1 MRLYAKIYIFAYA
14 LLIVTMFLLPLF
26 SFEGY
31 SLTQNTIS
39 ELGAQKVPGNW
50 LTNSTIVILSL
61 AIVLLATKQLRLY
74 WKQLAVLYFF
84 GISFLLTGIYQLAG
98 LDAHQHIF
106 NYTYDA
112 LHSLFSLITGFAFCL
127 FCVSFI
133 FIVKEKNHKW
143 QTFGAFSLALLA
155 PVLMWQFPEHRGIY
169 QRILFLGTFGWLF
182 YALTAYQFKN
192 KDNSISR
199 MKRYKKLKQ
208 HLHTDEK

>member
-14 LLIVTMFLLPLF
+14 LLIVTIFLLPLF

-50 LTNSTIVILSL
+50 LANSTIVILSL

-74 WKQLAVLYFF
+74 WKQLTVLYFF
-84 GISFLLTGIYQLAG
+84 CISFLLTGVYQLAG

-106 NYTYDA
+106 NYTDDA
-112 LHSLFSLITGFAFCL
+112 LHSLFSIITGFAFCL

-155 PVLMWQFPEHRGIY
+155 PLLIWQFPEYRGIY
-169 QRILFLGTFGWLF
+169 QRILFLGAFGWLF
-182 YALTAYQFKN
+182 YALTDYQFKN
-192 KDNSISR
+192 IDNSTSR
-199 MKRYKKLKQ
+199 IKRYKELKK